1 MPKTKTKAASANIY
15 AVLGSDESEVK
26 RVAAELA
33 SNLTPPGAGDFGLE
47 IIDGAADNADQAAA
61 RVRSAIEAVQTLPFF
76 GDTKVVWL
84 KNVNFLGDD
93 QKARSATVQSALE
106 ELSELVDSGFGPG
119 ITLLISA
126 IDVDKR
132 RSFYKTLLKRAE
144 VQVFDRLDS
153 GRSGWEEEALEIV
166 QQRAKKRKLQFDG
179 DALDLF
185 VLLTGGDTRQ
195 IDNELEKIDTFL
207 DKDRGVNAE
216 LVREL
221 VPLSRAGVIFELG
234 NALAARDLQLSL
246 KLVRRLL
253 DQGESAI
260 GILLVAIVPTIRN
273 LLLAKDLMERHHLP
287 RPHSPFQ
294 FISAINRLPG
304 EATDHLP
311 RKKDGSVNAYGL
323 GIAAQQAGRFETAQL
338 IEAMRACLAANIQLV
353 TTQLDHE
360 LILTEVVVKL
370 LGRVTGSC
378 VGADLP
384 MSLGSAILRPD
395 ASALQITCFFHLSSR
410 DRTNVGN
417 VPADTGKGLYVAM
430 IIINQECKMNQ
441 RGNQSP
447 RKTPGCHQCRES
459 LRTMHGRP
467 PGTTLKRN
475 HAQPKMIDCIA

>member
-1 MPKTKTKAASANIY
+1 MRERRDLVLPLSACDEVAVPKAKTKAASANIY
-15 AVLGSDESEVK
+15 AVLGSDEAEVK

-33 SNLTPPGAGDFGLE
+33 SNLTPLDAGDFGLE
-47 IIDGAADNADQAAA
+47 TIDGAADNADQAEA
-61 RVRSAIEAVQTLPFF
+61 RVRSAIEALQTLPFF

-126 IDVDKR
+126 VDVDKR
-132 RSFYKTLLKRAE
+132 RSFYKALLKQAE

-153 GRSGWEEEALEIV
+153 GRSGWEEEALEMV
-166 QQRAKKRKLQFDG
+166 QQRAQKRKLQFDE

-207 DKDRGVNAE
+207 GKDRGVKAE

-260 GILLVAIVPTIRN
+260 GILLVAVVPTIRN
-273 LLLAKDLMERHHLP
+273 LLLAKDLMERHRLP

-294 FISAINRLPG
+294 FISAINRLPA

-311 RKKDGSVNAYGL
+311 RKKDGSVNAYPL

-338 IEAMRACLAANIQLV
+338 IEAMQACLAANIQLV

-360 LILTEVVVKL
+360 LILTEVVLKL
-370 LGRVTGSC
+370 LGS
-378 VGADLP
+378 
-384 MSLGSAILRPD
+384 
-395 ASALQITCFFHLSSR
+395 
-410 DRTNVGN
+410 
-417 VPADTGKGLYVAM
+417 
-430 IIINQECKMNQ
+430 
-441 RGNQSP
+441 
-447 RKTPGCHQCRES
+447 
-459 LRTMHGRP
+459 
-467 PGTTLKRN
+467 
-475 HAQPKMIDCIA
+475 

>member
-1 MPKTKTKAASANIY
+1 MPLSACDEIAVPKAKTKAASANIY
-15 AVLGSDESEVK
+15 AVLGSDEAEVK

-33 SNLTPPGAGDFGLE
+33 SNLTPPEAGDFGLE
-47 IIDGAADNADQAAA
+47 VIDGAADNVDQAEA
-61 RVRSAIEAVQTLPFF
+61 RVRSAIEALQTLPFF
-76 GDTKVVWL
+76 GSTKVVWL

-93 QKARSATVQSALE
+93 QKARSAAVQSALE
-106 ELSELVDSGFGPG
+106 ELSELVGIGFGPG
-119 ITLLISA
+119 VTLLISA
-126 IDVDKR
+126 TDLDKR
-132 RSFYKTLLKRAE
+132 RSFYKTLLRRAE

-166 QQRAKKRKLQFDG
+166 QQRTKKRKLQFDDG
-179 DALDLF
+179 ALDLF

-207 DKDRGVNAE
+207 GNDRGVNAD

-234 NALAARDLQLSL
+234 NSLAARDLQLSL

-273 LLLAKDLMERHHLP
+273 LLLAKDLMERYRLP

-294 FISAINRLPG
+294 FISAINRLPT

-311 RKKDGSVNAYGL
+311 RKKDGSINAYAL
-323 GIAAQQAGRFETAQL
+323 GIAAQQAGRFETTQL
-338 IEAMRACLAANIQLV
+338 IQAMRACLEANVQLV

-370 LGRVTGSC
+370 LQQ
-378 VGADLP
+378 P
-384 MSLGSAILRPD
+384 
-395 ASALQITCFFHLSSR
+395 LS
-410 DRTNVGN
+410 
-417 VPADTGKGLYVAM
+417 
-430 IIINQECKMNQ
+430 
-441 RGNQSP
+441 
-447 RKTPGCHQCRES
+447 
-459 LRTMHGRP
+459 
-467 PGTTLKRN
+467 
-475 HAQPKMIDCIA
+475 